1 MYLPR
6 HFHEQDPEQLFAH
19 MAHHGFA
26 TLVTA
31 EGGVPFATHV
41 PLLAERHPVHGDRLL
56 GHMARANPQWRSFPE
71 TREALA
77 IFHGPHAY
85 VSPRWYATAPNV
97 PTWNYATVHAYG
109 TPRIIDEPSE
119 VLRILRESSAKY
131 ESGAASPWS
140 PELAAE
146 HVARLTAGIVAF
158 ELRLTRLEGKFKL
171 SQNRS
176 EEDRHGVIQALR
188 ASPSPED
195 RALAALMQEREPRRA

>member
-6 HFHEQDPEQLFAH
+6 HYHEQDSEQLFAL

-31 EGGVPFATHV
+31 GDGIPFATHV

-85 VSPRWYATAPNV
+85 VSPRYYVTAPHV

-109 TPRIIDEPSE
+109 TPRVIEEPSE
-119 VLRILRESSAKY
+119 VLRILRESTAKY

-140 PELAAE
+140 PEQAPDY
-146 HVARLTAGIVAF
+146 VARLLAGIVAF

-176 EEDRHGVIQALR
+176 EEDRRGVIQALQD
-188 ASPSPED
+188 SPSPED
-195 RALAALMQEREPRRA
+195 RALAALMREREPRSS